1 MPATTTILN
10 RRTVASAA
18 AVATPA
24 ALMAASGGL
33 SGAAIPVAVLLGVVL
48 LAFVWY
54 LASAWALVEEPER
67 TDVVRRGVA
76 VPAATGAC

>member
-24 ALMAASGGL
+24 ALMAASGAL
-33 SGAAIPVAVLLGVVL
+33 SGAAIPVALLLGVFL

-54 LASAWALVEEPER
+54 LASASALVEGPKR
-67 TDVVRRGVA
+67 THVVRRGA
-76 VPAATGAC
+76 AMPAPSGAC